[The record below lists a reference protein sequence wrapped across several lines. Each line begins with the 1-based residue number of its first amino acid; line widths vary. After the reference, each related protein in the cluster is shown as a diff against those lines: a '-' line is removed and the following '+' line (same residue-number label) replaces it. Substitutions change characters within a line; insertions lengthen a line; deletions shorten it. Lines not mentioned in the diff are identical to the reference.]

1 MPRFPLVPL
10 GELITYAPDP
20 HEVDPDSKYPI
31 AGVYGF
37 GRGMIQRAAVAGG
50 EIAAAQLFR
59 IRAGQFI
66 YSRLKSFEGA
76 YSIVSP
82 EVDGYFVSNEFP
94 TFDIDRERI
103 EPAFLGWYFKQHCVW
118 QQLASDG
125 RGIGARRERLHPKR
139 LFDHAIPV
147 PTLEEQRRVIARL
160 ELAAAAVA
168 NRKVGT
174 DAAET
179 EISATLRA
187 AFARIISDAPRARMG
202 DVAPLIRRPVDIDPY
217 AKYPELGVRSFGK
230 GTFHKAP
237 LAGIDVGTKKLF
249 YVAAGD
255 LLFNIVFAW
264 EGAVA
269 VAAESDAGRV
279 GSHRF
284 LTRVVDPDRSTADF
298 LRYWFLSEEG
308 LLALNRASPG
318 GAGRNRTLG
327 IKALEAIQ
335 VPTPS
340 LDAQQWFD
348 DVQARARAAR
358 RAQANAAA
366 DLDRLLPAMLHE
378 VFGE

>member
-20 HEVDPDSKYPI
+20 HEVYPDSKYPI

-82 EVDGYFVSNEFP
+82 EVDGFFVSNEFP

-103 EPAFLGWYFKQHCVW
+103 EPAFLGWYFKQHWVW

-139 LFDHAIPV
+139 LFAHAIPV

-168 NRKVGT
+168 NRKVGA

-202 DVAPLIRRPVDIDPY
+202 DVAPLTRRPVDIDPD

-340 LDAQQWFD
+340 LNAQQWFD
-348 DVQARARAAR
+348 DVQAKARAAR
-358 RAQANAAA
+358 RAQADAAA

>member
-1 MPRFPLVPL
+1 VPSFPLIPL
-10 GELITYAPDP
+10 GEIITYAPNP
-20 HEVDPDSKYPI
+20 HEVNPDGEYPI
-31 AGVYGF
+31 AGIYGF
-37 GRGMIQRAAVAGG
+37 GRGMIQRAAIAGR
-50 EIAAAQLFR
+50 EMAATQLFR

-82 EVDGYFVSNEFP
+82 ELDGYFVSQEFP
-94 TFDIDRERI
+94 TFDLDREKI
-103 EPAFLGWYFKQHCVW
+103 EPEFLGWYFKQHRVW

-139 LFDHAIPV
+139 LLDHAIPF
-147 PTLEEQRRVIARL
+147 PTLEQQRRIIAL
-160 ELAAAAVA
+160 LDAAAAAVA
-168 NRKVGT
+168 KRRVGA
-174 DAAET
+174 DAVET
-179 EISATLRA
+179 EITATLRA
-187 AFARIISDAPRARMG
+187 AFARIIADAPRVRMR
-202 DVAPLIRRPVDIDPY
+202 DVARLVRRPVAIEPE

-269 VAAESDAGRV
+269 VAANGDAGRV

-284 LTRVVDPDRSTADF
+284 LTCVVEPDRSTPDF
-298 LRYWFLSEEG
+298 LKYWFLSEEG

-327 IKALEAIQ
+327 IKALEAIE

-340 LDAQQWFD
+340 LDALLWFD
-348 DVQARARAAR
+348 DLQTKARAAR
-358 RAQANAAA
+358 RAQVEASA

-378 VFGE
+378 AFGD

>member
-1 MPRFPLVPL
+1 MPSFPLVPL
-10 GELITYAPDP
+10 GEVITYAPDP
-20 HEVDPDSKYPI
+20 HEVNPDGKYPI

-50 EIAAAQLFR
+50 EMAATQLFR

-82 EVDGYFVSNEFP
+82 QADEYFVSNEFP
-94 TFDIDRERI
+94 TFDLDREKI
-103 EPAFLGWYFKQHCVW
+103 EPEFLGWYFKQHRVW
-118 QQLASDG
+118 KQLASDG

-139 LFDHAIPV
+139 LLEHTIPV
-147 PTLEEQRRVIARL
+147 PTLEQQRRIIARL
-160 ELAAAAVA
+160 DAAAAAVA
-168 NRKVGT
+168 KRRVG
-174 DAAET
+174 AERVEADIT
-179 EISATLRA
+179 ATLRA
-187 AFARIISDAPRARMG
+187 AFARIITDAPRARSG
-202 DVAPLIRRPVDIDPY
+202 DIAPLVRRPVAIDPD
-217 AKYPELGVRSFGK
+217 AKYLELGVRSFGK
-230 GTFHKAP
+230 GTFHKLP
-237 LAGIDVGTKKLF
+237 LVGIDVGTKKLF
-249 YVAAGD
+249 YVEAGD

-269 VAAESDAGRV
+269 VAAEGDAGRV

-284 LTRVVDPDRSTADF
+284 LTCVVEPDRSTAEF

-308 LLALNRASPG
+308 LLAMNRASPG

-327 IKALEAIQ
+327 IKALEAIE

-348 DVQARARAAR
+348 DLQAKARAAR
-358 RAQANAAA
+358 RAQADATA

-378 VFGE
+378 VFGD

>member
-1 MPRFPLVPL
+1 MPSFPLIPL
-10 GELITYAPDP
+10 GEIITYAPNP
-20 HEVDPDSKYPI
+20 HEVNPDGEYPI
-31 AGVYGF
+31 AGIYGF
-37 GRGMIQRAAVAGG
+37 GRGMIQRAAIAGR
-50 EIAAAQLFR
+50 EMAATQLFR

-82 EVDGYFVSNEFP
+82 ELDGYFVSQEFP
-94 TFDIDRERI
+94 TFDLDREKI
-103 EPAFLGWYFKQHCVW
+103 EPEFLGWYFKQHRVW

-139 LFDHAIPV
+139 LLDHAIPF
-147 PTLEEQRRVIARL
+147 PTLEQQRRIIAL
-160 ELAAAAVA
+160 LDAAAAAVA
-168 NRKVGT
+168 KRRVGA
-174 DAAET
+174 DAVET
-179 EISATLRA
+179 EITATLRA
-187 AFARIISDAPRARMG
+187 AFARIIADAPRVRMR
-202 DVAPLIRRPVDIDPY
+202 DVARLVRRPVAIEPE

-269 VAAESDAGRV
+269 VAANGDAGRV

-284 LTRVVDPDRSTADF
+284 LTCVVEPDRSTPDF
-298 LRYWFLSEEG
+298 LKYWFLSEEG

-327 IKALEAIQ
+327 IKALEAIE

-340 LDAQQWFD
+340 LDALLWFD
-348 DVQARARAAR
+348 DLQTKARAAR
-358 RAQANAAA
+358 RAQVEASA

-378 VFGE
+378 AFGD